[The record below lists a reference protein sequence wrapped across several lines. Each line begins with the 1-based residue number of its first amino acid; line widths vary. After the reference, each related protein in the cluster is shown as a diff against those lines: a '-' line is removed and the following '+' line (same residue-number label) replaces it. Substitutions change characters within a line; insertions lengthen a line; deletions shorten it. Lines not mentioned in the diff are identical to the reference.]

1 MRLCSLCTLSE
12 SAQKKN
18 SHVTLASGQEG
29 SPAHWD
35 VEAVF
40 ADAREEYRPRL
51 ALEREPPHEHDL
63 KEHLSSDLPGDVA
76 FYRCLSA
83 SVCWC
88 IILMPPFR
96 AAIAQGSR
104 IEFLQLLL
112 LASRPIS
119 RTDSLA
125 CVENKR

>member
-63 KEHLSSDLPGDVA
+63 AKGTPAGNSQAGDYV
-76 FYRCLSA
+76 FCRCLSVFVWHKA
-83 SVCWC
+83 
-88 IILMPPFR
+88 
-96 AAIAQGSR
+96 
-104 IEFLQLLL
+104 
-112 LASRPIS
+112 
-119 RTDSLA
+119 
-125 CVENKR
+125 